1 MSGERGVVV
10 VGGGQ
15 AGFQLV
21 RTLRQKGYA
30 GPVRLIAEE
39 THLPYQRPPLSKD
52 LLAGLLDEEALSFV
66 PLEFYGG
73 QHIDLIQDRAM
84 EIDRDARRVTLGSGG
99 SVDYEHLV
107 LACGASNRLLPD
119 HGRLKGLHTL
129 RGIRDVRALR
139 DGLSDSGEMV
149 IVGAGFLGLEVAST
163 CAKLGIV
170 VTVLEA
176 MPRAMGRVVSPAV
189 GDYFRQRL
197 IAQGVSFRFGI
208 SRLAIGASGGTV
220 TGVSVDDDLIPTK
233 LVLGAIGVVPNM
245 DLAAASGL
253 ETCNGIVVDEML
265 RTSDPSISAIGDCA
279 SHPSIFAGGQ
289 ARLESVQNAVDQAN
303 CVAARLTGEPAP
315 YRRLPWFW
323 SEQSGIRLQIA
334 GVAIPGDDAFA
345 GEPLQEQ
352 AGFSVLR
359 LRGDRVVAVE
369 SVDRPRDHMLA
380 RRLLASGPVVRDDF
394 VDGFRAGMPALA

>member
-10 VGGGQ
+10 IGGGQ

-21 RTLRQKGYA
+21 RALRQKGHA
-30 GPVRLIAEE
+30 GPIRLIAEE
-39 THLPYQRPPLSKD
+39 THPPYQRPPLSKD
-52 LLAGLLDEEALSFV
+52 LLAGLLEEEALCFV
-66 PLEFYGG
+66 PPAFYAD
-73 QHIDLIQDRAM
+73 QLIDLIQDRAV
-84 EIDRDARRVTLGSGG
+84 EVDRQARRVTLGSGG
-99 SVDYEHLV
+99 NVDYEHLV

-119 HGRLKGLHTL
+119 YGRLKGLHTL

-139 DGLSDSGEMV
+139 EGLSEGGEMV

-163 CAKLGIV
+163 CAKLGV
-170 VTVLEA
+170 AVTVLEA
-176 MPRAMGRVVSPAV
+176 MPRAMARVVSEPV
-189 GDYFRQRL
+189 GHYFRQRL
-197 IAQGVSFRFGI
+197 VAQGVSFRFGI
-208 SRLAIGASGGTV
+208 SRLAVEASGGAV
-220 TGVSVDDDLIPTK
+220 TGVSVDGELMPAN
-233 LVLGAIGVVPNM
+233 LVLGAIGVVPNT
-245 DLAAASGL
+245 DLAVASGL
-253 ETCNGIVVDEML
+253 ETANGIVVDETL
-265 RTSDPSISAIGDCA
+265 RTSDPSISAIGDSA
-279 SHPSIFAGGQ
+279 SHPSIFAGGR

-334 GVAIPGDDAFA
+334 GVAMARDDALA
-345 GEPLQEQ
+345 GGPLQEQ

-380 RRLLASGPVVRDDF
+380 RRLLASGPVLRDDF
-394 VDGFRAGMPALA
+394 VDAFSAGMPALA